1 MKVLNVEDTAIKHAN
16 IRKVLNQSG
25 ITEIDWAKNLAD
37 GIALLQQPKVYD
49 LVITDMY
56 YPLESG
62 GSEEEAGKILISK
75 MKEMQLNIPIIVCSS
90 ARYRIEEILGAV
102 LYSEKNDWERQLQ
115 ELVRSLMA

>member
-1 MKVLNVEDTAIKHAN
+1 M
-16 IRKVLNQSG
+16 
-25 ITEIDWAKNLAD
+25 
-37 GIALLQQPKVYD
+37 LQRQPQPQDYD

-56 YPLESG
+56 YPLEPG

-102 LYSEKNDWERQLQ
+102 LYSEKSDWERQLQ
-115 ELVRSLMA
+115 EMVRSLVA

>member
-62 GSEEEAGKILISK
+62 GSEEEAGKILIGK

-102 LYSEKNDWERQLQ
+102 LYSEKNDWERQLK

>member
-37 GIALLQQPKVYD
+37 GIALLQRPKVYD

-62 GSEEEAGKILISK
+62 GSEEEAGKILIGK